1 MLGMKRAAHKRG
13 ERGAALVMVAASMF
27 VLMILAAVGIDL
39 ASLYMVRNEAQ
50 RAADSAALAGA
61 KMFAST
67 GFASGSISSAAVQP
81 LAIQAAQAIGAQNKV
96 GGQPA
101 AIQAGD
107 VSFDFSLTHDPR
119 ITVVVQRSSAR
130 GNAMPTYFARVW
142 GWLSA
147 DVKARAT
154 AEAYVQD
161 DNGPVVCTS
170 CVKPLLFLNCD
181 PANPTPANAACGA
194 GYGYYVDPTTHAIE
208 HPSVVGTTIT
218 LHGNSNPSQ
227 WGLLD
232 FSGNGGAGVRQD
244 IAKCTITTEFTCGS
258 AVSVTKNGVTQ
269 GPTRQGLLD
278 LIRANGQGLNQGQ
291 DSISPTGPPFTYYA
305 GANNPLVGAGSVG
318 AGTAITTSDSI
329 VVVPLGDPPPPGRN
343 QVTIQ
348 GFMQVFIQQF
358 SGTDISATVL
368 NVTGCTQSPPNTCGN
383 GGTPGTVSPPPGS
396 TVAIRLVQ
404 GG

>member
-1 MLGMKRAAHKRG
+1 MLGIKRAAHKRS

-50 RAADSAALAGA
+50 RAADAAALAGA
-61 KMFAST
+61 RMFAST
-67 GFASGSISSAAVQP
+67 GFVSGGLTPGAVQP
-81 LAIQAAQAIGAQNKV
+81 LAIQAARTIGGQNNV

-101 AIQAGD
+101 AIQASD
-107 VSFDFSLTHDPR
+107 VSFDFTLAHDPR
-119 ITVVVQRSSAR
+119 ITVLVQRSSAR
-130 GNAMPTYFARVW
+130 GNAVPTFFARVW

-161 DNGPVVCTS
+161 VNGPVVCTS
-170 CVKPLLFLNCD
+170 CVKPLLFVNCD
-181 PANPTPANAACGA
+181 PAHPTPANAACGP
-194 GYGYYVDPTTHAIE
+194 GFGYYVDPATHTVE
-208 HPSVVGTTIT
+208 HPSVIGTNIT
-218 LHGNSNPSQ
+218 LHANSNPSQ

-244 IAKCTITTEFTCGS
+244 IAKCTITTQFTCGS
-258 AVSVTKNGVTQ
+258 PLTVTKNGVTQ
-269 GPTRQGLLD
+269 GPTRQGVLD
-278 LIRANGQGLNQGQ
+278 LIHASGQGLNQGQ
-291 DSISPTGPPFTYYA
+291 DSISGTGPFTFYA
-305 GANNPLVGAGSVG
+305 GANNPNVLAGSVG
-318 AGTAITTSDSI
+318 ANTPITSSDSI
-329 VVVPLGDPPPPGRN
+329 VVVPLGDPPPPGKN
-343 QVTIQ
+343 QVTIA

-368 NVTGCTQSPPNTCGN
+368 NVTGCIQSPPDTCGS
-383 GGTPGTVSPPPGS
+383 GGTPGTISPPPGS
-396 TVAIRLVQ
+396 PVVVRLVQ